1 MIINLGGSSL
11 VEEESLDELVVL
23 RARRDTGKTKR
34 EANED
39 PTSTPDDGSGLG
51 NRCRSKL
58 KDCKF

>member
-23 RARRDTGKTKR
+23 RERRDTGKTER

-39 PTSTPDDGSGLG
+39 PTSTPEDGCGLG
-51 NRCRSKL
+51 KL
-58 KDCKF
+58 I